1 MQIKQYFL
9 SDGGV
14 RGSDLDEKEEMFLRI
29 WTRFKINKLQPHQ
42 WLTNGVLTEE
52 HLNGI
57 VEMQK
62 LANKKLEMDQ
72 DLAHMRSAAKQG
84 TTVSKGF

>member
-1 MQIKQYFL
+1 MIRQYFL

-14 RGSDLDEKEEMFLRI
+14 LAADLTPKEQTFLRI
-29 WTRFKINKLQPHQ
+29 WLRFKINKLQPHE
-42 WLTNGVLTEE
+42 WLTDGELIEE

-62 LANKKLEMDQ
+62 LYNKKQEMDSE
-72 DLAHMRSAAKQG
+72 LASMRAKAKSG
-84 TTVSKGF
+84 TSIQRGF